1 MVRAPVITCFCLLA
15 FLLGSGSAAAAEQAT
30 VTASGTGWA
39 ETAPDIARL
48 RFGVTAR
55 TATVAEGRD
64 EVARGVARLIALAR
78 DTGLADE
85 HIATA
90 ALSVRADREYD
101 PETRTQRDKGY
112 VVSREVRLKLTDI
125 GRLGELIEAALG
137 LGVTE
142 ASPPVFESSRRDAL
156 AAEALAEAARDARMR
171 AAAMAEAL
179 DGRLG
184 PPVSIHSGGAPSV
197 PRPMMMRSAS
207 AEADD
212 MPGEQT
218 YKAGLVRVTESVVA
232 TFELQIP

>member
-1 MVRAPVITCFCLLA
+1 MLRAPVIACFCILA
-15 FLLGSGSAAAAEQAT
+15 FLLGSGSAAATEQAT
-30 VTASGTGWA
+30 VTAAGTGWA
-39 ETAPDIARL
+39 ETEPDIARL

-55 TATVAEGRD
+55 TPTVAEGRD

-90 ALSVRADREYD
+90 VLSVRPDREYD

-142 ASPPVFESSRRDAL
+142 ASPPVFESSRREAL
-156 AAEALAEAARDARMR
+156 AAAARGARMR

-184 PPVSIHSGGAPSV
+184 PPVSLRSGGAPPQ

-212 MPGEQT
+212 IPGEQT
-218 YKAGLVRVTESVVA
+218 YQAGLVRVTESVVA
-232 TFELQIP
+232 TFELRAP